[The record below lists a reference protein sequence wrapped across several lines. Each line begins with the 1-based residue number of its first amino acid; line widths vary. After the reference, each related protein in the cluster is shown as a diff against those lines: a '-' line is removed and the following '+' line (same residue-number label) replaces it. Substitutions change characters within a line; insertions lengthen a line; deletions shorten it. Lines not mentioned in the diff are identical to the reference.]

1 MSRLTTRRSILLM
14 ATQNPTSR
22 AWNDPASPA
31 TEDEKTQAAV
41 LVTLLAEHPMQLT
54 LDELVLVLHGDMDC
68 VDPEDA
74 ARRAVRDL
82 VGAGLVRHLDQMV
95 MPTRAALCF
104 ARLPIA

>member
-1 MSRLTTRRSILLM
+1 M
-14 ATQNPTSR
+14 ADQNPTGQ
-22 AWNDPASPA
+22 AWNDSASPA

-41 LVTLLAEHPMQLT
+41 LVTLLDEHPIQLT
-54 LDELVLVLHGDMDC
+54 LDELTLILHGDMDC
-68 VDPEDA
+68 LDPQDA

-82 VGAGLVRHLDQMV
+82 VGAGLVRRLDQMV